1 MPFSKL
7 PYDIILVILS
17 YIHKPQN
24 KDLLNDIEHYAET
37 KEKLFKIYNNI
48 YKTNSYTYFLM
59 LDISLFLNNNED
71 VLIFGYKD
79 KCINIFLR
87 NPFLN
92 DNNVIKYIMKLEK
105 QDILSQINIYW
116 ALMNTCERNRFLAHI
131 R

>member
-48 YKTNSYTYFLM
+48 YKTSSYTYFLM

-71 VLIFGYKD
+71 VLIFSYKD
-79 KCINIFLR
+79 KCINVFLR

-105 QDILSQINIYW
+105 HDILSQINTYW
-116 ALMNTCERNRFLAHI
+116 ALMNTCERNRFLANI